1 MGTGCGNVQPCP
13 GNSQMGSPT
22 GAAQSWLCRQ
32 HPLRF
37 SSPFSSNS
45 SLLALPVSDAP
56 AGIQPLPS
64 KGFLGDLSPAAHT
77 GTTGG
82 CGHRLKVPAP
92 NEVFEPD
99 KGALGGPWSKADQ
112 IRGASEPSWPQP
124 RPARGQRRDTSRS
137 RARCGSA
144 RPGSCG
150 WAGTEPGLAVPA
162 GQGRDGHGSRSCPVS
177 PVSPCPLRPRVP
189 RVPRTVPAL
198 GGASCEQPPRL
209 EILSWVWAKSWENF
223 PEMKCG
229 SSVPRTRGGAG
240 EGGLEPP

>member
-1 MGTGCGNVQPCP
+1 MGTSCGNVQPCP

-99 KGALGGPWSKADQ
+99 KGSLGGPWSKADQ

-124 RPARGQRRDTSRS
+124 GPARGQGRDTSRS

-150 WAGTEPGLAVPA
+150 WARAAGAGAGLGPSRGWQCPPARAAMGTAPA
-162 GQGRDGHGSRSCPVS
+162 AAPCPPCPLVLRV
-177 PVSPCPLRPRVP
+177 PVSPCPPH
-189 RVPRTVPAL
+189 
-198 GGASCEQPPRL
+198 GAS
-209 EILSWVWAKSWENF
+209 AG
-223 PEMKCG
+223 G
-229 SSVPRTRGGAG
+229 SELRTN
-240 EGGLEPP
+240 PSP